1 MAGARRVRR
10 IVAVPRRAS
19 KQGRTVVGL
28 ILAHIVALQP
38 LHCCTVH
45 ASIPQVVRP
54 SRERLQPRA
63 GAAVRAVERIT
74 EVLGSRKYAWAELW
88 LLYDTYT
95 KRW

>member
-38 LHCCTVH
+38 LHCCTV
-45 ASIPQVVRP
+45 
-54 SRERLQPRA
+54 
-63 GAAVRAVERIT
+63 GAVERIT

>member
-38 LHCCTVH
+38 LHCCTAALCMRAYRKLFGLRENDFSLV
-45 ASIPQVVRP
+45 QVQR
-54 SRERLQPRA
+54 
-63 GAAVRAVERIT
+63 
-74 EVLGSRKYAWAELW
+74 
-88 LLYDTYT
+88 
-95 KRW
+95 